1 MDIENAGWNAFD
13 VVGIGYIGYMMMTT
27 ASSTSTIAGAWM
39 METAVGQTDTFLSV
53 PQF

>member
-1 MDIENAGWNAFD
+1 MDIENAGWNAFY
-13 VVGIGYIGYMMMTT
+13 VVGIGYIGYMMMT
-27 ASSTSTIAGAWM
+27 ASRCSTIAGSTWM